1 MHVTSWASEDVDEL
15 NPLLTRLKGL
25 VPDVKMQT
33 HILHLSSLGEIS
45 PHIDNLDASGS
56 WILGVSLGFP
66 RVLRLEKADSPS
78 EFCDVLLPS
87 GSIYVQR
94 SLYLVPFVPDS

>member
-1 MHVTSWASEDVDEL
+1 MTS
-15 NPLLTRLKGL
+15 
-25 VPDVKMQT
+25 
-33 HILHLSSLGEIS
+33 HINREEG
-45 PHIDNLDASGS
+45 

-78 EFCDVLLPS
+78 EYCDVLLPS
-87 GSIYVQR
+87 GSVYVQR